1 MIRNIVFDM
10 AWVLFEYRP
19 MDFLKKYLPEQDA
32 ELVNRKLFCAPEWI
46 ETDRGTLSDGDY
58 LAGALRHLPP
68 RLHATAEYLYAHWHE
83 MPEPIPAME
92 DVVGRLKQNGY
103 GIYLLTNMSGRFYR
117 FYKNI
122 PAIRYFDGMV
132 VSADVH
138 AVKPEPEIY
147 LELFRR
153 FGLRPEECFFIDDR
167 EENVQAGLRL
177 GMRGFCFRQDM
188 EELCAALRQAGVRA

>member
-19 MDFLKKYLPEQDA
+19 MDFLKKYLSEQDA
-32 ELVNRKLFCAPEWI
+32 ELVNRELFCAPEWI
-46 ETDRGTLSDGDY
+46 ETDRGTLSDADY
-58 LAGALRHLPP
+58 LAGVLRRLPS
-68 RLHATAEYLYAHWHE
+68 RLHAMAKYLYAHWHE

-92 DVVGRLKQNGY
+92 RVVGRMKQNGY

-117 FYKNI
+117 FYKKI

-153 FGLRPEECFFIDDR
+153 FGLRPEECFFVDDR
-167 EENVQAGLRL
+167 EENVQAGLEL
-177 GMRGFCFRQDM
+177 GMQGFCFRQDV
-188 EELCAALRQAGVRA
+188 EELCAVLRQAGVRS